1 MYFVFVYLDIYLE
14 IQYFDTVFYRDLPT
28 RIPLLLKERKGE
40 RDRQTDRQRVRER
53 QRETERQRD
62 RERQRETERQ
72 REFHS
77 GTLYMKGLTSYDAN

>member
-40 RDRQTDRQRVRER
+40 RETDRQTERESERETERDRETER
-53 QRETERQRD
+53 QRETERD
-62 RERQRETERQ
+62 RETERVP
-72 REFHS
+72 FWDIIH
-77 GTLYMKGLTSYDAN
+77 

>member
-40 RDRQTDRQRVRER
+40 RETDRQTESERETERDRETER
-53 QRETERQRD
+53 QRETERD
-62 RERQRETERQ
+62 RETERVP
-72 REFHS
+72 FWDIIH
-77 GTLYMKGLTSYDAN
+77 